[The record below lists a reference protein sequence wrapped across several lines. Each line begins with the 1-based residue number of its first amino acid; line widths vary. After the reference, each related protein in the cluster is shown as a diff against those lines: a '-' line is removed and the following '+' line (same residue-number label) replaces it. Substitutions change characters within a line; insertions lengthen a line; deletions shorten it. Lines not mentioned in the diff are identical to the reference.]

1 MIIFIVKIKD
11 KKMINPKLKPGER
24 VVLLHM
30 GGETSVLPGTWGTVK
45 KVYEL
50 FGTDQYDVEW
60 DNGSTLS
67 LIGDEDM
74 WDNKE
79 RKKKSI
85 KEDIGN
91 DFFMKNIDVF
101 KYFNMKFLK
110 KYLLMIRESS
120 ITNMLAAAPYLYMG
134 RERIEHEFKY
144 KNIHNEDAFE
154 EVLDHA
160 DQAQAEMINGVIN
173 YLEEKGIDEDMGN
186 INRYLH
192 RFASK
197 IVQTYTFL

>member
-1 MIIFIVKIKD
+1 
-11 KKMINPKLKPGER
+11 MINPKLKPGER
-24 VVLLHM
+24 VILLHM
-30 GGETSVLPGTWGTVK
+30 DGETSVLPGTWGTVK
-45 KVYEL
+45 RAYEL

-60 DNGSTLS
+60 DNGSKLS

-79 RKKKSI
+79 RKKKTI
-85 KEDIGN
+85 KED
-91 DFFMKNIDVF
+91 DRDKFFMNNIDVF

-120 ITNMLAAAPYLYMG
+120 ITNMYGAGQYLYMG
-134 RERIEHEFKY
+134 RERIQHEFKY
-144 KNIHNEDAFE
+144 KDIHNEEAFE

-160 DQAQAEMINGVIN
+160 NQAQAEMINGVIN
-173 YLEEKGIDEDMGN
+173 YLNDKGIEENMSS
-186 INRYLH
+186 INTYLQ
-192 RFASK
+192 RFATK

>member
-11 KKMINPKLKPGER
+11 KKMINPKLKPGDR

-30 GGETSVLPGTWGTVK
+30 GGETSVLPGTWGTVTK
-45 KVYEL
+45 SYEL
-50 FGTDQYDVEW
+50 FGTDQYDVKW
-60 DNGSTLS
+60 DNGSSLS

-79 RKKKSI
+79 RTKKTI
-85 KEDIGN
+85 KEDDRN
-91 DFFMKNIDVF
+91 NFFMKNIDVF

-120 ITNMLAAAPYLYMG
+120 ITNMLSAAPYLYMG

-144 KNIHNEDAFE
+144 KDIHNEEAFD
-154 EVLDHA
+154 EVLRHSN
-160 DQAQAEMINGVIN
+160 QAQAEMINGVIN
-173 YLEEKGIDEDMGN
+173 YLEDNGIEEDMSS
-186 INRYLH
+186 INRYLQ

>member
-1 MIIFIVKIKD
+1 
-11 KKMINPKLKPGER
+11 MINPKLKPGER
-24 VVLLHM
+24 VILLYM
-30 GGETSVLPGTWGTVK
+30 DGETSVLPGTWGTVK
-45 KVYEL
+45 RAYEL

-79 RKKKSI
+79 RKKKTI
-85 KEDIGN
+85 KED
-91 DFFMKNIDVF
+91 DRDKFFMNNIDVF

-120 ITNMLAAAPYLYMG
+120 ITNMYGAGQYLYMG
-134 RERIEHEFKY
+134 RERIQHEFKY
-144 KNIHNEDAFE
+144 KDIHNEEAFE

-160 DQAQAEMINGVIN
+160 NQAQAEMINGVIN
-173 YLEEKGIDEDMGN
+173 YLNDKGIEENMSSVN
-186 INRYLH
+186 TYLQ
-192 RFASK
+192 RFATK

>member
-1 MIIFIVKIKD
+1 
-11 KKMINPKLKPGER
+11 MINPELKPGDR

-30 GGETSVLPGTWGTVK
+30 GGETSVLPGTWGTVTK
-45 KVYEL
+45 AYKL
-50 FGTDQYDVEW
+50 FGSDQYEVNW
-60 DNGSTLS
+60 DNGSTLA

-74 WDNKE
+74 WDTKE
-79 RKKKSI
+79 RKKKTI
-85 KEDIGN
+85 KEDDRN
-91 DFFMKNIDVF
+91 NFFMKNIDVF

-134 RERIEHEFKY
+134 RERIKHEFKY
-144 KNIHNEDAFE
+144 KEIHNEEAFE

-160 DQAQAEMINGVIN
+160 DQAQAEMINGIIN
-173 YLEEKGIDEDMGN
+173 YLEDKGMDESMEN
-186 INRYLH
+186 INRYLQ

>member
-1 MIIFIVKIKD
+1 
-11 KKMINPKLKPGER
+11 MINPKLKPGER
-24 VVLLHM
+24 VILLHM
-30 GGETSVLPGTWGTVK
+30 DGETSVLPGTWGTVIK
-45 KVYEL
+45 AYEL
-50 FGTDQYDVEW
+50 FGTDQYDVKW

-79 RKKKSI
+79 RKKKTI

-120 ITNMLAAAPYLYMG
+120 ITNMYGAGQYLYMG

-144 KNIHNEDAFE
+144 KDIHNEEAFE

-160 DQAQAEMINGVIN
+160 NQAQAEMINGVIN
-173 YLEEKGIDEDMGN
+173 YLNDKGIEEDMSS
-186 INRYLH
+186 INKYLQ
-192 RFASK
+192 RFATK

>member
-1 MIIFIVKIKD
+1 
-11 KKMINPKLKPGER
+11 MINPKLKPGDR
-24 VVLLHM
+24 VILLHM
-30 GGETSVLPGTWGTVK
+30 GGETSVLPGTWGTVTK
-45 KVYEL
+45 AYEL
-50 FGTDQYDVEW
+50 FGTDQYDVRW
-60 DNGSTLS
+60 DNGSSLS

-74 WDNKE
+74 WDTKE
-79 RKKKSI
+79 RKKKTI
-85 KEDIGN
+85 KEDDRN
-91 DFFMKNIDVF
+91 NFFMKNIDVF

-144 KNIHNEDAFE
+144 KEIHNEEAFE

-160 DQAQAEMINGVIN
+160 DQAQAEMINGIIN
-173 YLEEKGIDEDMGN
+173 YLEDKGMDESMEN
-186 INRYLH
+186 INRYLQ

>member
-1 MIIFIVKIKD
+1 
-11 KKMINPKLKPGER
+11 MINPKLKPGDR

-30 GGETSVLPGTWGTVK
+30 GGETSVLPGTWGTVTK
-45 KVYEL
+45 SYEL
-50 FGTDQYDVEW
+50 FGTDQYDVKW
-60 DNGSTLS
+60 DNGSSLS

-79 RKKKSI
+79 RTKKTI
-85 KEDIGN
+85 KEDDRN
-91 DFFMKNIDVF
+91 NFFMKNIDVF

-120 ITNMLAAAPYLYMG
+120 ITNMLSAAPYLYMG

-144 KNIHNEDAFE
+144 KDIHNEEAFD
-154 EVLDHA
+154 EVLRHSN
-160 DQAQAEMINGVIN
+160 QAQAEMINGVIN
-173 YLEEKGIDEDMGN
+173 YLEDNGIEEDMSS
-186 INRYLH
+186 INRYLQ

>member
-1 MIIFIVKIKD
+1 
-11 KKMINPKLKPGER
+11 MINPKLKPGER
-24 VVLLHM
+24 VILLHM
-30 GGETSVLPGTWGTVK
+30 NDETSVLPGTWGTVK
-45 KVYEL
+45 RVYEL

-79 RKKKSI
+79 RKKKTI
-85 KEDIGN
+85 KEDDRN
-91 DFFMKNIDVF
+91 KFFMDNIDVF

-120 ITNMLAAAPYLYMG
+120 ITNMYGAGPYLYMG

-144 KNIHNEDAFE
+144 QDIHNEDAFE

-160 DQAQAEMINGVIN
+160 NQAQAEMINGVIN
-173 YLEEKGIDEDMGN
+173 YLEEKGIEGDMSN
-186 INRYLH
+186 INRYLQ
-192 RFASK
+192 RFATK

>member
-1 MIIFIVKIKD
+1 
-11 KKMINPKLKPGER
+11 MINPKLKPGDR

-45 KVYEL
+45 KAYEL
-50 FGTDQYDVEW
+50 FGTDQYDVQW

-79 RKKKSI
+79 RKKKTI
-85 KEDIGN
+85 KED
-91 DFFMKNIDVF
+91 DRDKFFMNNIDVF

-120 ITNMLAAAPYLYMG
+120 ITNMYGASPYLYMG

-144 KNIHNEDAFE
+144 KDIHNEEAFE

-160 DQAQAEMINGVIN
+160 NQAQAEMINGVIN
-173 YLEEKGIDEDMGN
+173 YLEDKGIEGDMSS
-186 INRYLH
+186 INKYLQ
-192 RFASK
+192 RFATK

>member
-1 MIIFIVKIKD
+1 
-11 KKMINPKLKPGER
+11 MINPKLKPGER
-24 VVLLHM
+24 VILLHM
-30 GGETSVLPGTWGTVK
+30 NDETSVLPGTWGTVRRA
-45 KVYEL
+45 YEL

-79 RKKKSI
+79 RKKKTI
-85 KEDIGN
+85 KED
-91 DFFMKNIDVF
+91 DRDKFFMNNIDVF

-120 ITNMLAAAPYLYMG
+120 ITNMYGAGQYLYMG
-134 RERIEHEFKY
+134 RERIQHEFKY
-144 KNIHNEDAFE
+144 KDIHNEEAFE

-160 DQAQAEMINGVIN
+160 NQAQAEMINGVIN
-173 YLEEKGIDEDMGN
+173 YINDKGIEENMSS
-186 INRYLH
+186 INTYLQ
-192 RFASK
+192 RFATK

>member
-1 MIIFIVKIKD
+1 
-11 KKMINPKLKPGER
+11 MINPKLKPGER
-24 VVLLHM
+24 VILLHM
-30 GGETSVLPGTWGTVK
+30 NDETSVLPGTWGTVK
-45 KVYEL
+45 RAYEL

-60 DNGSTLS
+60 DNGSKLS

-79 RKKKSI
+79 RKKKTI
-85 KEDIGN
+85 KEDDRN
-91 DFFMKNIDVF
+91 KFFMDNIDVF

-120 ITNMLAAAPYLYMG
+120 ITNMYGAGPYLYMG

-144 KNIHNEDAFE
+144 KDIHNEDAFE

-160 DQAQAEMINGVIN
+160 NQAQAEMINGVIN
-173 YLEEKGIDEDMGN
+173 YLEEKGIEGDMSSV
-186 INRYLH
+186 NRYLQ
-192 RFASK
+192 RFATK